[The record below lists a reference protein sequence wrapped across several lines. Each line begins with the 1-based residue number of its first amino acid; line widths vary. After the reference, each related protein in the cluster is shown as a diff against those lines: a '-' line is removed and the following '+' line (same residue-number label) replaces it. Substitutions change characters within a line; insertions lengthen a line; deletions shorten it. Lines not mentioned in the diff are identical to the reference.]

1 MNTKKEKKNDFEKR
15 VQKVLNS
22 IMEISM
28 GNLDEEVPVEGSDEI
43 AQIAIAVNDM
53 RIAMKSLLEDI
64 EQRKAR
70 EEEEKKKYLKQ
81 KISSILEVLAHI
93 TEGDLKSI
101 TEIKIEESDD
111 EIIANLKQGINIML
125 KNLRETVMKLKGV
138 TNEIISS
145 STEMNATAEEIVVK
159 AKEELKLTEEA
170 SITIT
175 ELNAT
180 SKQILTNAEEVVS
193 HSTNTLK
200 LVETNKEKLISITK
214 EALQSNE
221 LLKKTSSQ
229 LLELGKK
236 TEMISNIFQTIK
248 KIADKSDLLALNA
261 AIEAAGIGNIGRRF
275 RVVAD
280 EMRRFANTTIEF
292 SQQIE
297 SVLSNLISEINSG
310 IQLMDLTVDKITKM
324 IEEIEKIG
332 NTMPEIVETFNN
344 TVQLMKEVSVSI
356 KQQSDGITKME
367 EMIHLVNTAAK
378 DTSAGISNTKYV
390 MDRLLKI
397 SDELNKLVQNFQT
410 E

>member
-1 MNTKKEKKNDFEKR
+1 
-15 VQKVLNS
+15 
-22 IMEISM
+22 
-28 GNLDEEVPVEGSDEI
+28 
-43 AQIAIAVNDM
+43 
-53 RIAMKSLLEDI
+53 
-64 EQRKAR
+64 
-70 EEEEKKKYLKQ
+70 
-81 KISSILEVLAHI
+81 
-93 TEGDLKSI
+93 
-101 TEIKIEESDD
+101 
-111 EIIANLKQGINIML
+111 
-125 KNLRETVMKLKGV
+125 
-138 TNEIISS
+138 
-145 STEMNATAEEIVVK
+145 
-159 AKEELKLTEEA
+159 
-170 SITIT
+170 
-175 ELNAT
+175 
-180 SKQILTNAEEVVS
+180 
-193 HSTNTLK
+193 
-200 LVETNKEKLISITK
+200 
-214 EALQSNE
+214 
-221 LLKKTSSQ
+221 
-229 LLELGKK
+229 LELGKK

-356 KQQSDGITKME
+356 KQQLDGITKME